1 MDIPVSLNFH
11 DCIYIIYGCS
21 NHHQVQ
27 VAVDKEIVLFSDKV
41 GPELIVINGMKWV
54 APIKPYK
61 WHYKWITG
69 AITPISGVIWA
80 PITGFWA
87 KNKGESILIIQL
99 PPADSF

>member
-1 MDIPVSLNFH
+1 
-11 DCIYIIYGCS
+11 
-21 NHHQVQ
+21 
-27 VAVDKEIVLFSDKV
+27 
-41 GPELIVINGMKWV
+41 MKWV

-99 PPADSF
+99 PPADSFRKRQGTTFFLPEKYVLELKLTARELDNLTFSIT